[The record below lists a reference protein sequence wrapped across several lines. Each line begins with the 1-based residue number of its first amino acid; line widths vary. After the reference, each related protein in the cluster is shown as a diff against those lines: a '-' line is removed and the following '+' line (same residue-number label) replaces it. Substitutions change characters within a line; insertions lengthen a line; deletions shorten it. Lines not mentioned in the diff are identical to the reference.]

1 MTEIRWKNG
10 GPLFL
15 QPTPGSEFGL
25 VATEQ
30 NCCCP
35 PPPPPR
41 CWDCLDTCSYFI
53 EVTSPSEVA
62 VRSLPYDC
70 GGPGQS
76 VRVTSSYLLPEL
88 NPDEF
93 DLINFAESSGG
104 ADDRNSVLPE
114 DGISALS
121 AGVGHFLN
129 ARPTDAQGLT
139 VRSFSVYAAV
149 AANVRCVTGRTP
161 TPFVLHVVANVLV
174 TIYSTRGF
182 GAFQWGG
189 RSDFDLSSTCQ
200 VASSRQCVPTTA
212 PFHIFE
218 TPVEFTADGSTTTL
232 GAYQQAGELTFG
244 DLAEEAESI
253 GQSIRDALTATFRIT
268 SRPSCQTVECSC
280 NSLTIYGTA
289 WTFSQGGLTRE
300 YAWGDEQAE
309 WGDSPYYIYW
319 DGVGTFYLT
328 RYDPDSYVTGIG
340 GLMTEFHVV
349 EFGCS
354 TINGVPT
361 WTATITSECF
371 QYNNVP
377 NQTHHSTDTWVGSI
391 ECYEACPDEWHG
403 DGAPIPIGELVD
415 VEYLGRT
422 TEPGYSACD
431 PPARVTV
438 SGRQVIAPC

>member
-1 MTEIRWKNG
+1 MCSDGR
-10 GPLFL
+10 L
-15 QPTPGSEFGL
+15 PTPYTLRVSVQASVLIAQNLDFIDCGPFCEGKWIWNSEGTFDL
-25 VATEQ
+25 NA
-30 NCCCP
+30 
-35 PPPPPR
+35 
-41 CWDCLDTCSYFI
+41 TCSSSPQKHCNVGYTEEFRFLDAPV
-53 EVTSPSEVA
+53 EVT
-62 VRSLPYDC
+62 
-70 GGPGQS
+70 
-76 VRVTSSYLLPEL
+76 
-88 NPDEF
+88 
-93 DLINFAESSGG
+93 
-104 ADDRNSVLPE
+104 ADKD
-114 DGISALS
+114 
-121 AGVGHFLN
+121 
-129 ARPTDAQGLT
+129 
-139 VRSFSVYAAV
+139 
-149 AANVRCVTGRTP
+149 
-161 TPFVLHVVANVLV
+161 
-174 TIYSTRGF
+174 
-182 GAFQWGG
+182 
-189 RSDFDLSSTCQ
+189 
-200 VASSRQCVPTTA
+200 
-212 PFHIFE
+212 
-218 TPVEFTADGSTTTL
+218 TTTL
-232 GAYQQAGELTFG
+232 GNYTSTFTNTCAGG
-244 DLAEEAESI
+244 DLSALALSI
-253 GQSIRDALTATFRIT
+253 GESIRDELTATLNIT

-349 EFGCS
+349 EFSCS

-371 QYNNVP
+371 QYDNVP

>member
-15 QPTPGSEFGL
+15 QPTPGSPEGL
-25 VATEQ
+25 FATEQ

-41 CWDCLDTCSYFI
+41 CWDCLDLCYHFI
-53 EVTSPSEVA
+53 EITSPGGLA
-62 VRSLPYDC
+62 VRSPALEC
-70 GGPGQS
+70 
-76 VRVTSSYLLPEL
+76 
-88 NPDEF
+88 
-93 DLINFAESSGG
+93 
-104 ADDRNSVLPE
+104 
-114 DGISALS
+114 GISRSCSDISASHQLS
-121 AGVGHFLN
+121 YPLPDGFTETYSFSSSSACSEILTAGTGHTRFAYQDTNQVNDRFL
-129 ARPTDAQGLT
+129 
-139 VRSFSVYAAV
+139 SVYAAISVRV
-149 AANVRCVTGRTP
+149 ACVIGRHP
-161 TPFVLHVVANVLV
+161 TPFILSIGANVFV
-174 TIYSTRGF
+174 SMYRGTNF
-182 GAFQWGG
+182 EQGTSQWIGTAE
-189 RSDFDLSSTCQ
+189 FDLPSACQ
-200 VASSRQCVPTTA
+200 PNKAGLCGAYTGTFTTLD
-212 PFHIFE
+212 
-218 TPVEFTADGSTTTL
+218 TPVEFTADGTTTSL
-232 GAYQQAGELTFG
+232 GAYQAFSDESSGTSA
-244 DLAEEAESI
+244 AEVQE
-253 GQSIRDALTATFRIT
+253 IRDAVRDVLTATFRIT

-349 EFGCS
+349 EFSCS

>member
-15 QPTPGSEFGL
+15 QPIPGSEFGL
-25 VATEQ
+25 VATDQ
-30 NCCCP
+30 DCCCP

-41 CWDCLDTCSYFI
+41 CWDCLDSCSYFI
-53 EVTSPSEVA
+53 EVTAPGALAVKSPP
-62 VRSLPYDC
+62 LNC
-70 GGPGQS
+70 GGPPGFCSQ
-76 VRVTSSYLLPEL
+76 TTTGYLLSVEVP
-88 NPDEF
+88 PKYTDQA
-93 DLINFAESSGG
+93 FAESSSQ
-104 ADDRNSVLPE
+104 ACSVPNAAPVILSARCFHYVIRLPAQRTELDEIILVASIDVSVLC
-114 DGISALS
+114 
-121 AGVGHFLN
+121 
-129 ARPTDAQGLT
+129 LT
-139 VRSFSVYAAV
+139 GS
-149 AANVRCVTGRTP
+149 TP
-161 TPFVLHVVANVLV
+161 TPFAVDIESSVSVFWPFSSVP
-174 TIYSTRGF
+174 GF
-182 GAFQWGG
+182 GLSEWRASG
-189 RSDFDLSSTCQ
+189 RFDLPSTCF
-200 VASSRQCVPTTA
+200 VAPNRNCSNYAGQFRLLD
-212 PFHIFE
+212 
-218 TPVEFTADGSTTTL
+218 TPVEFTANGTDTSL
-232 GAYQQAGELTFG
+232 GAYQATFSQSTGSLAAEVEAIREDIRGQLTG
-244 DLAEEAESI
+244 
-253 GQSIRDALTATFRIT
+253 TFRIT

-280 NSLTIYGTA
+280 NSLSIYGTA

-309 WGDSPYYIYW
+309 WGGSPYYIYW

-349 EFGCS
+349 EFSCS

-371 QYNNVP
+371 QYDNVP
-377 NQTHHSTDTWVGSI
+377 NQTHHSTDTWVGII